1 MLLPDPWNEIQSFK
15 KPPIKK
21 SRSFKKPT
29 SKKPVSFRKTPSKTP
44 TSFKKPPSFKKP
56 VVPSQEGF
64 NPMRWFQQKFSNL
77 DTSQQNPKIKV
88 NLNSNQN
95 SVRIKPDISD
105 TVKIAPEVKKTGGFL
120 ASFGTPLGIASA
132 LSQIPSGQDQ
142 SMKWS
147 RLGYPS
153 PEAYQAVV
161 RGDRHKLSVD
171 GVMYDMRNEAHKKM
185 MNLSIDKAIAAQQKA
200 LKEDKVDGDGGGNG
214 GRGREKTTRRNI
226 NDVEQRGTVL
236 SPMAGANQMLEN
248 LGVTTQRYGK
258 FQSNNLPGS
267 TYSPEVEKAL
277 SKIYDTE
284 TLHRF
289 DGSVND
295 LELSEDL
302 FMDGSGVKGAGPF
315 YAADVNYDEINPI
328 NMLQAEGSPFLVRN
342 GGFSATDQVNPKN
355 KNGTRAR
362 YDQEFLNSGNDVIG
376 GLRAAD
382 RSKGLLYASGKYWR
396 ENPNAGQEGEKDY
409 FEIKKDEYKAIKNSD
424 MGAQDFLS
432 SKLEQTKQT
441 FKPDLTDQSDAVR
454 DAVGLTADPYT
465 FTAEG
470 PSDERSTRLGEYMLG
485 KIDDINPKP
494 TLRR

>member
-1 MLLPDPWNEIQSFK
+1 MDPRNSIVPAVQKISTNLRVPGGIPGAGLAMFGARGGNFGLIDGPIDRLTGEIVKGAMTVLGKDTKDFSRMLNGEAVI
-15 KPPIKK
+15 
-21 SRSFKKPT
+21 RNVGGT
-29 SKKPVSFRKTPSKTP
+29 SYNISTA
-44 TSFKKPPSFKKP
+44 
-56 VVPSQEGF
+56 EGQ
-64 NPMRWFQQKFSNL
+64 R
-77 DTSQQNPKIKV
+77 
-88 NLNSNQN
+88 
-95 SVRIKPDISD
+95 
-105 TVKIAPEVKKTGGFL
+105 
-120 ASFGTPLGIASA
+120 
-132 LSQIPSGQDQ
+132 
-142 SMKWS
+142 
-147 RLGYPS
+147 GY
-153 PEAYQAVV
+153 
-161 RGDRHKLSVD
+161 K
-171 GVMYDMRNEAHKKM
+171 
-185 MNLSIDKAIAAQQKA
+185 KAIEAGK
-200 LKEDKVDGDGGGNG
+200 KVSVPQE
-214 GRGREKTTRRNI
+214 RGRIETERENI
-226 NDVEQRGTVL
+226 NKVRQKGTAL
-236 SPMAGANQMLEN
+236 SPMAGANKMLDN

-267 TYSPEVEKAL
+267 DYSPEVGEAL

-284 TLHRF
+284 TLHKF

-295 LELSEDL
+295 LQLSEDL
-302 FMDGSGVKGAGPF
+302 FMDGSGVKGDGPF
-315 YAADVNYDEINPI
+315 YTPDVNYDEINPI

-342 GGFSATDQVNPKN
+342 GGFSPTDQVNPQN

-362 YDQEFLNSGNDVIG
+362 YDQEFLNSGDGVMG

-382 RSKGLLYASGKYWR
+382 ASKGLLYASGKYWR

-409 FEIKKDEYKAIKNSD
+409 FEIKKDEYKSIKNSD